1 MGGSMQELQEILRVI
16 FLFREEG
23 FVSMF
28 GGNHGGYVCMKIS
41 LLLFLAL
48 TDS

>member
-1 MGGSMQELQEILRVI
+1 MQELQETLRVI
-16 FLFREEG
+16 FLFGEEG

-28 GGNHGGYVCMKIS
+28 GGNYGVCVYEIS